1 MSKVCVCIEG
11 QLKKTKDCGPGIKT
25 HLIDKLN
32 ADLFVCVQQYIE
44 HNNEYILDIG
54 TCNKY
59 IIYDNPIPN
68 FATYFD
74 QLCDFFNLD
83 KSLWRKT
90 FETLLDGNYKLG
102 FDKPGTCIRRM
113 FNRYVL
119 FNELKNSDYEWFI
132 ITRSDLLF
140 VNDFDLSEL
149 KDDCLNISLVDDLYD
164 NDLIAFHK
172 SNLEKILNYIIHFLN
187 GSVLEKYKSSY
198 NNQKIDE
205 QTFFKMNME
214 ISNVNVHFIK
224 KLWNLSS

>member
-11 QLKKTKDCGPGIKT
+11 QLMKSEDCATSMKK

-32 ADLFVCVQQYIE
+32 ADLLVCVQNYIG
-44 HNNEYILDIG
+44 HDNKNILNYG
-54 TCNKY
+54 LKY
-59 IIYDNPIPN
+59 FTYDNPIPN
-68 FATYFD
+68 FTIYFD
-74 QLCDFFNLD
+74 QLCDYNNLD

-90 FETLLDGNYKLG
+90 LETLDGDYKLG
-102 FDKPGTCIRRM
+102 FDKPGICIRKM
-113 FNRYVL
+113 FNRYIL
-119 FNELKNSDYEWFI
+119 FSELKNLDHEWFI
-132 ITRSDLLF
+132 VTRSDLLF

-149 KDDCLNISLVDDLYD
+149 KDDCLNIALVDNLYD

-198 NNQKIDE
+198 NNQKINE

-224 KLWNLSS
+224 KLWNLPS

>member
-11 QLKKTKDCGPGIKT
+11 QLMKSEDCGISMKK

-32 ADLFVCVQQYIE
+32 ADLFIFVQNYIG
-44 HNNEYILDIG
+44 HD
-54 TCNKY
+54 NKNIFNY
-59 IIYDNPIPN
+59 GLKYFTYDNPIPN
-68 FATYFD
+68 FTIYFD
-74 QLCDFFNLD
+74 QLCDYNNLD

-90 FETLLDGNYKLG
+90 LETLDGDYKLG
-102 FDKPGTCIRRM
+102 FDKPGICIRKM
-113 FNRYVL
+113 FNRYIL
-119 FNELKNSDYEWFI
+119 FSELKNLDHEWFI
-132 ITRSDLLF
+132 VTRSDLLF

-149 KDDCLNISLVDDLYD
+149 KDDCLNIALVDNLYD

-172 SNLEKILNYIIHFLN
+172 SNLEKILNYIIYFLN

-198 NNQKIDE
+198 NNQKINE

-224 KLWNLSS
+224 KLWNLPS